1 MKMKKMFAAVFGL
14 ILALSMSMTAFAG
27 TWRMDGGM
35 WWYENDDGSYPANG
49 FYFIRGE
56 EYYFDVNGYMAS
68 SRWLHL
74 TGDRWCYATGSG
86 ALAKNQW
93 IGDYYFDDEGIM
105 MTSTWTPDGYY
116 VDADGKY
123 NPSMGRQGASSG
135 GDIPIGYYNSVG
147 YTMNPTEAPTAS
159 MTRTTPTAIRWSCI
173 MITAKSTERALRAAT
188 RVIWSKWRATVSS
201 SSTGRMSPGMA
212 AILSSWN
219 TGTPVTETAMPQ
231 ADSRCPLY
239 IMHYQTNPPDIRRG
253 CPAAFFYFGGDALNI
268 GVSR

>member
-147 YTMNPTEAPTAS
+147 YNGDYTNYRVDGWVSYGNGTKVINFGHYEPTGSPYSFYDKNNPNGDTLELYYDNGK
-159 MTRTTPTAIRWSCI
+159 IYG
-173 MITAKSTERALRAAT
+173 KSTKSGHKSYLVEVEGDGLLIIHWENVT
-188 RVIWSKWRATVSS
+188 
-201 SSTGRMSPGMA
+201 
-212 AILSSWN
+212 WN
-219 TGTPVTETAMPQ
+219 
-231 ADSRCPLY
+231 
-239 IMHYQTNPPDIRRG
+239 
-253 CPAAFFYFGGDALNI
+253 GGDPIVLEYRDSSYGNGNAA
-268 GVSR
+268 G

>member
-147 YTMNPTEAPTAS
+147 YNGDYTNYRVDGWVSYSNGTKVINPNGDTMELYYDNGK
-159 MTRTTPTAIRWSCI
+159 IYG
-173 MITAKSTERALRAAT
+173 KSTKSGHKSYLVEVEGDGLLIIHWENVT
-188 RVIWSKWRATVSS
+188 
-201 SSTGRMSPGMA
+201 
-212 AILSSWN
+212 WN
-219 TGTPVTETAMPQ
+219 
-231 ADSRCPLY
+231 
-239 IMHYQTNPPDIRRG
+239 
-253 CPAAFFYFGGDALNI
+253 GGDPIVLEYRDSSYGNGNAA
-268 GVSR
+268 G